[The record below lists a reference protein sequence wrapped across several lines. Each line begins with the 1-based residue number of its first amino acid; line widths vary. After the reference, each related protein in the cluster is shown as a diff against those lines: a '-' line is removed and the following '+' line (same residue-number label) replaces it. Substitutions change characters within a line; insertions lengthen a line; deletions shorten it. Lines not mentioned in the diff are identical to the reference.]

1 MMDRLSRYE
10 LILDI
15 MLIIAIILIGLG
27 ACL

>member
-10 LILDI
+10 LILDV